1 MPSVSLSFS
10 VFFSL
15 LSVMFLFCGLAQFI
29 TSPVGENVTKIGS
42 VVGSVAAFVAY
53 YIGFRELLDCE
64 KAVLS
69 K

>member
-1 MPSVSLSFS
+1 M
-10 VFFSL
+10 
-15 LSVMFLFCGLAQFI
+15 MFLFFGLAQFI
-29 TSPVGENVTKIGS
+29 TSENVTKIGG

-53 YIGFRELLDCE
+53 YIGFRELLDYE